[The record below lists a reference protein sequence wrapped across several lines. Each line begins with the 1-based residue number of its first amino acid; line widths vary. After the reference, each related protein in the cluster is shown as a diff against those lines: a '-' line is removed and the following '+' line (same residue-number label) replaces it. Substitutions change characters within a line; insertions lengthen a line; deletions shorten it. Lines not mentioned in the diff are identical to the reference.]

1 MSTPPDSTSPLGP
14 QAYLQQ
20 LETMRQC
27 IRNDRRMLPPHAE
40 FKPDWDHHLQRLDNI
55 ERLVRQ
61 GKPGNTALIQQ
72 LHEDF
77 LLHYQADMATAIS
90 ETSARFIRF
99 NDKLAKKLEEKKFE
113 LPAETRD
120 ELEDLLQPYQD
131 TFREKML
138 SELPI
143 EERRAIEAEQRRLD
157 EED

>member
-1 MSTPPDSTSPLGP
+1 MSTPPDSSAPLGP

-20 LETMRQC
+20 LESMREN

-40 FKPDWDHHLQRLDNI
+40 FKPDWDRHLQRLDNI

-61 GKPGNTALIQQ
+61 AKPANTPLIQQ

-77 LLHYQADMATAIS
+77 MLQYQADMATTIS

-99 NDKLAKKLEEKKFE
+99 NDMLAKKLEEKKFE
-113 LPAETRD
+113 LPSEVRD
-120 ELEDLLQPYQD
+120 NLEDLLQPYHD

-138 SELPI
+138 GELPL
-143 EERRAIEAEQRRLD
+143 EERRAIEAEKRRL
-157 EED
+157 EEDD